1 MALAALICKR
11 SLSVIAGEGPSTIV
25 AHCGTSYDTTLIEKE
40 RQTFSW
46 LSVQFECGLLNKS
59 GNGNIWAGSKVLLLK
74 AHLCLLVKSQQSLV
88 TLENCPWTG
97 INLDPVWKA
106 ASSQED
112 EENVDV
118 NFDLSAL
125 ILENCQLAVS
135 QALGPCVF
143 VWECVSL
150 YVWVC
155 VRELRGYIFY
165 SFKAVFGPGLCE
177 TVSLCVFVGVTQM

>member
-1 MALAALICKR
+1 MWDILRHWTNWIGEANPLVALGT
-11 SLSVIAGEGPSTIV
+11 VWVWPSKQDWEWKYLCWEQGF
-25 AHCGTSYDTTLIEKE
+25 A
-40 RQTFSW
+40 
-46 LSVQFECGLLNKS
+46 
-59 GNGNIWAGSKVLLLK
+59 LK

-97 INLDPVWKA
+97 INLDLVWKS